1 MPKGFVSGLA
11 MIKTIINGPRNLP
24 WIAIDGMD
32 FMLIMTDVVEVME
45 IQRVRRILIGS
56 VFGKFIYLLALPHK

>member
-11 MIKTIINGPRNLP
+11 MIKTIIIGPRNLP
-24 WIAIDGMD
+24 WIATDGMD

-56 VFGKFIYLLALPHK
+56 VFGKSIYPLALPRN